1 MPNIVLTSFT
11 ERDSDTYFKWINNPI
26 NMAGLDRVLPVTQQ
40 EHDLWYQNLVQDR
53 SRVAFSINITNQ
65 SSIGMVSLN
74 QIDWRH
80 GKAEVRI
87 LIGAEG
93 SLSKGFGKE
102 ALKSISSF
110 SFYKLGL
117 HKLYAYILE
126 NNIASIKAFEG
137 SGFIQE
143 ARLKK
148 DRLSNGEFIDVFI
161 YSKWK

>member
-1 MPNIVLTSFT
+1 MPNILLGPFT
-11 ERDSDTYFKWINNPI
+11 EGDSDTYFNWINNPR
-26 NMAGLDRVLPVTQQ
+26 NMIGLDRVLPVTQK
-40 EHDLWYQNLVQDR
+40 EHKVWYNNLIEDK
-53 SRVAFSINITNQ
+53 SRIAFSICLPSQ
-65 SSIGMVSLN
+65 SRIGMVYLN
-74 QIDWRH
+74 QVDWRH
-80 GKAEVRI
+80 GRAEVRI
-87 LIGAEG
+87 LIGVEG
-93 SLSKGFGKE
+93 ALSKGFGRE